1 MTRTI
6 LALIALALFAF
17 AVITIAQG
25 HSKSVIEREYYLLPK
40 SQWDAFMDVRNGEIV
55 NYYKGGYHAKDKP

>member
-17 AVITIAQG
+17 AVITIAQS

-40 SQWDAFMDVRNGEIV
+40 ENWDAFMDVRNGEV
-55 NYYKGGYHAKDKP
+55 VKYYRKDQ